1 MSAVCLDYNASTP
14 IDPAVQ
20 DVMRPLL
27 EGAYGN
33 PSSGH
38 WASAGAKAALETA
51 RAGPLDHS
59 RRDRPGGGAFAA
71 GAVMTADMGP
81 AVIGSNAYVA
91 WRETSLGAITE
102 TLELRAMLD
111 LMGERKGARVL
122 DVGCGDGLLAC
133 SAAARGALATGV
145 DANPAMLAAAR
156 DRAEESVVKASF
168 LEGRIERLP
177 FSDGAFDLVS
187 AVTAL
192 CLVVDAEPAF
202 REMARV
208 LRPGGRLVAGELGRW
223 SLWAAIRRLRAWFGS
238 PFWRSARF
246 RDADE
251 LERLAEQARLS
262 VQAIRGVA
270 FYPPVGFLA
279 RIMAPLDPWLG
290 RRTTLGAAFI
300 ALRAAAVQD
309 CGSH

>member
-1 MSAVCLDYNASTP
+1 VSAVCLDYNASTP

-91 WRETSLGAITE
+91 WRETSLGAIT
-102 TLELRAMLD
+102 LELRAMLD

-168 LEGRIERLP
+168 LEGRIERSP

-192 CLVVDAEPAF
+192 CRVVDAEPAF

-208 LRPGGRLVAGELGRW
+208 LRPGGRLVA
-223 SLWAAIRRLRAWFGS
+223 
-238 PFWRSARF
+238 
-246 RDADE
+246 RDTTA
-251 LERLAEQARLS
+251 ARL
-262 VQAIRGVA
+262 VWIAVLAIS
-270 FYPPVGFLA
+270 
-279 RIMAPLDPWLG
+279 
-290 RRTTLGAAFI
+290 
-300 ALRAAAVQD
+300 AL
-309 CGSH
+309 S